1 MIFSLFIAVN
11 FFCRLICYWLMNN
24 YEPRYGIITFP
35 DGQKMD
41 VVEKDVEVCLGL
53 PRGGMEIVKLPP
65 LVNTGVLEDWRMHIG
80 LPLHMIRHT
89 DVSEAMLS
97 DVSGGTSFI
106 RDFLVLFHA
115 CLIEP
120 LQSGAANQSLVRS
133 LENVDDVGNWNWC
146 GFVIKCLEDAKTKW
160 DVNRAAPFTGP
171 LIFVTVFFSLKS
183 IYFTILCYSIHELH
197 VCYSS
202 MSTFIFVVY
211 IFQFFIML
219 YFCP

>member
-1 MIFSLFIAVN
+1 
-11 FFCRLICYWLMNN
+11 
-24 YEPRYGIITFP
+24 
-35 DGQKMD
+35 
-41 VVEKDVEVCLGL
+41 VCLGL

-65 LVNTGVLEDWRMHIG
+65 LVNTGVLEDWRIHIG

-106 RDFLVLFHA
+106 RDFIVLFHA

-160 DVNRAAPFTGP
+160 DGNRAAPFTGP

-183 IYFTILCYSIHELH
+183 IYFTILCYSLIKIIISYLL
-197 VCYSS
+197 
-202 MSTFIFVVY
+202 FLNFNFVIPVLKY
-211 IFQFFIML
+211 
-219 YFCP
+219 